1 MFSLPTIPVFLGLL
15 LQLLRCPD
23 VAATVDEVTVHILAN
38 WFQCEEPAIVKLL
51 LRVVETF
58 AKHGNMVR

>member
-1 MFSLPTIPVFLGLL
+1 M
-15 LQLLRCPD
+15 
-23 VAATVDEVTVHILAN
+23 AATVDEVTVHILAN